1 MEDLT
6 TESNRLV
13 KTSMAKNTWLTCKAA
28 FESFN
33 QRKQQQGTDD
43 EVIKQWGCKYI
54 YINTCIHF
62 RQLTSSIYSCNYNA
76 FRQLKLLMHTCKA
89 FSQLTLSIHPC
100 SAFRQLTSTIYTCSA
115 IIITVI
121 QFTYEALLDNQHHE
135 FRYRE

>member
-6 TESNRLV
+6 TESKRLV

-54 YINTCIHF
+54 YISIHV
-62 RQLTSSIYSCNYNA
+62 SILDNLHHQ
-76 FRQLKLLMHTCKA
+76 FIHVII
-89 FSQLTLSIHPC
+89 TLS
-100 SAFRQLTSTIYTCSA
+100 
-115 IIITVI
+115 
-121 QFTYEALLDNQHHE
+121 DNLNC
-135 FRYRE
+135 